1 MKYEDLSFT
10 IKDSKGED
18 VICDVKKVI
27 PIEEETYV
35 VFTNYFLDENDEFI
49 MYYGKVNE
57 VNEEF
62 QLEVITDETII
73 NKIKEMENDEIV
85 SYVNEQVQENLSLE
99 DEDVFNEQTF
109 VRKNEIGV
117 DIEYSVVGYY
127 NVDGMGLPEYM
138 IYTDFVPED
147 NEFGIR
153 LFVDR
158 VIDQNNFESTTAEEQ
173 EKVLKIYSTEIRR
186 LIGIEG

>member
-1 MKYEDLSFT
+1 
-10 IKDSKGED
+10 
-18 VICDVKKVI
+18 
-27 PIEEETYV
+27 
-35 VFTNYFLDENDEFI
+35 
-49 MYYGKVNE
+49 
-57 VNEEF
+57 
-62 QLEVITDETII
+62 
-73 NKIKEMENDEIV
+73 
-85 SYVNEQVQENLSLE
+85 
-99 DEDVFNEQTF
+99 
-109 VRKNEIGV
+109 
-117 DIEYSVVGYY
+117 
-127 NVDGMGLPEYM
+127 MGLPEYM